1 MIDPQSVFRLC
12 STLAALSWLL
22 LIVLGWKRWV
32 PALVTGAIV
41 PAALGILYALLLTLH
56 WGETPGGF
64 NTLAQVAALFSN
76 RWLLLAGWVHYL
88 AFDLFIGSWQV
99 RDAVRNRISHWLV
112 IPCLILTFLF
122 GPVGLLLYLGL
133 RFALR
138 RRFTVAEEW
147 TAAVRP
153 Y

>member
-1 MIDPQSVFRLC
+1 MDLQSVFRFC

-41 PAALGILYALLLTLH
+41 PAALGILYALLLTC
-56 WGETPGGF
+56 E
-64 NTLAQVAALFSN
+64 V
-76 RWLLLAGWVHYL
+76 REAG
-88 AFDLFIGSWQV
+88 
-99 RDAVRNRISHWLV
+99 RNLMSHSLG

-138 RRFTVAEEW
+138 RRFTVAEEG